1 MILDKIRSPLKNILR
16 YLMSVAKQMLAT
28 DHCYFGL
35 VIVVIAATAIK
46 TTNRFFLIQD
56 LFILTFTSFG
66 IFYILNNYIDVQIW
80 KETHRQKERTR
91 EASNNK

>member
-1 MILDKIRSPLKNILR
+1 MAARTSNDIRIIIFTMILDKIRSPLKNILR

-56 LFILTFTSFG
+56 LFILTFISFG
-66 IFYILNNYIDVQIW
+66 IFYILNNYIDV
-80 KETHRQKERTR
+80 
-91 EASNNK
+91 